1 MFQNRKN
8 KELEEFSLLLERM
21 IGGEKLHIPEAYE
34 DTLPSKIRHQLAR
47 LSEKISANEE
57 ALLNDRNQIRELIAE
72 IAHQMRNP
80 LANMESY
87 LALLSHASDD
97 TEREEYLKA
106 LQQSE
111 QNLRFLTESF
121 IKMARL
127 ENRIIQIRKDNI
139 PLHKT
144 LLKSILSA
152 RNAADEKHIFIS
164 LQMNEELCVPHD
176 PNWLCEAVYNLLD
189 NSIKYSPPESEILLS
204 VLQNEMYTRITV
216 KDFGAGIYEDEEN
229 RIFQRFYRGRAS
241 GNTPGF
247 GLGLYLTREIVLM
260 HGGFMKARR
269 KNPGLEMN
277 IFLP

>member
-34 DTLPSKIRHQLAR
+34 DTLPSKIRHQLVR
-47 LSEKISANEE
+47 LSENISANEE

-127 ENRIIQIRKDNI
+127 ENRIIQIRKDDI
-139 PLHKT
+139 PLHGT

-216 KDFGAGIYEDEEN
+216 RDFGAGIYEDEEN

-241 GNTPGF
+241 GNTAGF
-247 GLGLYLTREIVLM
+247 GLGLYLAREIVLM

-277 IFLP
+277 ISLP